1 MKQTLRITEYFL
13 LTQEEFNNI
22 KTTEK
27 IPMKCSV
34 CEKTYYKTKKDAL
47 QHFKRQKTA
56 NLYCSS
62 KCFTQPI
69 KNIINC
75 LHCNKEF
82 EKIVSNKDTRDKKFC
97 SKSCCAIYMNINRV
111 KRKINSKLRRSIL
124 NQTTSR
130 FIAFNTSVYKNKVK
144 KKTSKKIKYKQLTIN
159 LKNVYTLLH
168 NLNYII
174 YSNKI
179 YKSTCKICKK
189 ELLSIKKMPKI
200 CSQECHTKL
209 MKRVHKERPHLIL
222 NRSNSESYLEKSFRE
237 YIESNGYIKNDSY
250 FQEKHWTLS
259 SGKRYISDFYFPNL
273 NLIIEMDGKQHQ
285 DTIEED
291 KLRDQLIFNELNI
304 KTIRIT
310 HKEWVK
316 KLKHAEIDKLLF

>member
-1 MKQTLRITEYFL
+1 MKQTLAITEYFL
-13 LTQEEFNNI
+13 LTQEEFNNT

-34 CEKTYYKTKKDAL
+34 CEKTIYKTKKDAL

-97 SKSCCAIYMNINRV
+97 SKFCCAIYMNINRT
-111 KRKINSKLRRSIL
+111 KEEKEIIYNKISSKLKQNSFMQYKLLTNNIK
-124 NQTTSR
+124 
-130 FIAFNTSVYKNKVK
+130 FVY
-144 KKTSKKIKYKQLTIN
+144 TIKY
-159 LKNVYTLLH
+159 

-174 YSNKI
+174 S
-179 YKSTCKICKK
+179 
-189 ELLSIKKMPKI
+189 
-200 CSQECHTKL
+200 TKL
-209 MKRVHKERPHLIL
+209 FHKLSCEICFKSFINLNKNKKLCSKNCFKTRIKQIHKEYPNLIL

-316 KLKHAEIDKLLF
+316 KLKHAEIDKLFIPA